1 MASNPKCPRDLKNYR
16 VSLGMAPM
24 VGSAPFRSQILLRT
38 CPFPPGP
45 VSRLEF
51 QARTF
56 VREHILNTELAAAC
70 LAVLPESRQV

>member
-1 MASNPKCPRDLKNYR
+1 MASNLKCPRDLKNHW
-16 VSLGMAPM
+16 VDLG
-24 VGSAPFRSQILLRT
+24 VGSMMDSVHFRSQILLRM

-51 QARTF
+51 QPRTF

-70 LAVLPESRQV
+70 WAVLPESIQV